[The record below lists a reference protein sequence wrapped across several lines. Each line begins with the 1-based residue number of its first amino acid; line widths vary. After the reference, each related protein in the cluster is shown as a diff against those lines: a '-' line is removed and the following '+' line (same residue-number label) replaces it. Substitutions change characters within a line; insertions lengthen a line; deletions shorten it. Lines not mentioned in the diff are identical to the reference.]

1 MKNLKI
7 MSMLLGGLLALGSLA
22 SCGSDNDED
31 DPKPEV
37 KKATSATAEYVVN
50 ISQSL
55 FDAATITIYYI
66 DSNGQQAQE
75 TVTSSPWKKTV
86 SFTTLGYV
94 HHRGRW

>member
-50 ISQSL
+50 LSQSL
-55 FDAATITIYYI
+55 LDAATVTIYYI
-66 DSNGQQAQE
+66 DSPSA
-75 TVTSSPWKKTV
+75 SLSCPPRPASACSPV
-86 SFTTLGYV
+86 
-94 HHRGRW
+94 